1 MEKPFDFAVL
11 AEGLKERG
19 LDVAEDVVKLIVLET
34 VAWVKTSVALTENKF
49 DDFFIIV
56 EPMLLP
62 QLMNQIDKI
71 DGEIGS

>member
-11 AEGLKERG
+11 AQGLKDRG
-19 LDVAEDVVKLIVLET
+19 LDVAEDVVKLIVQET

-62 QLMNQIDKI
+62 QLMTEIDKI
-71 DGEIGS
+71 DDKVG